1 VSPAEFERIPEA
13 FEMVRSV
20 QRADAMGTS
29 STRRVITTWRL
40 SVALVATFV
49 ASPMARAATADASAV
64 DVEASKVR
72 LAFTLV
78 PEPFGVL
85 KSGFPGS
92 QPSVSSVFAFAVM
105 PVADFTL
112 YRHFFFGLAPCYT
125 FNVRAN
131 GSTATPAHELDL
143 LVRIGGQAPI
153 TDRLQLY
160 GYLSPGYSY
169 LRQLPEGNGSEG
181 IVVGLHGGGMFDV
194 TTTFFVNAE
203 IGYQEGFQR
212 ATIAGL
218 DGTFGASFLQIG
230 VGAGVRI

>member
-1 VSPAEFERIPEA
+1 
-13 FEMVRSV
+13 
-20 QRADAMGTS
+20 MGTS
-29 STRRVITTWRL
+29 SSSITTWRL
-40 SVALVATFV
+40 SVALVATLV
-49 ASPMARAATADASAV
+49 GSAMARAATATSPMADASAG

-85 KSGFPGS
+85 NSGFTGS

-112 YRHFFFGLAPCYT
+112 YRHLFFGLAPCYT
-125 FNVRAN
+125 FNLRAN
-131 GSTATPAHELDL
+131 GSTARPAHELDL
-143 LVRIGGQAPI
+143 LVRVGGQAPV
-153 TDRLQLY
+153 TDRLKLY

-181 IVVGLHGGGMFDV
+181 LVVGLHGGGMFDI

-212 ATIAGL
+212 ATIAGV
-218 DGTFGASFLQIG
+218 DRAFGASFLQIG